1 MRVEVLLAN
10 IISSATRLHDQQCY
24 SLTYSVCYFTYL
36 PACLPA
42 CLPIYLPTYLPAY
55 LPACLSIYLPTCL
68 PIRPVYSICLFDL
81 PIQPTSYNKYA
92 WMCYSSTLSLIGTC
106 YSYMRSVYKYADW
119 SDCNRYAHRRVTF
132 LHQSIYLSCLP
143 AYLSTCLPACLPT
156 CLSTCLSI
164 RPVYSTCLFDLLI
177 RPAYSTYLL

>member
-36 PACLPA
+36 PACLPTCLSIYLPTYLSTCLPTYLPTYLPVCLPA
-42 CLPIYLPTYLPAY
+42 CLPIYLPA
-55 LPACLSIYLPTCL
+55 CL

-106 YSYMRSVYKYADW
+106 YS
-119 SDCNRYAHRRVTF
+119 
-132 LHQSIYLSCLP
+132 
-143 AYLSTCLPACLPT
+143 
-156 CLSTCLSI
+156 
-164 RPVYSTCLFDLLI
+164 
-177 RPAYSTYLL
+177 